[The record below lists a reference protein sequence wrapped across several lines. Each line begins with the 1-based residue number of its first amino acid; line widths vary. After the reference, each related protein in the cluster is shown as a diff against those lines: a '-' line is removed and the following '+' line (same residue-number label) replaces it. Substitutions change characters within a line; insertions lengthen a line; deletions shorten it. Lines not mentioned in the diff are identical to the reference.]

1 MIIQAAPSLMKSKV
15 HFQFNACRH
24 HHLSLMLLLKFRT
37 FIMKNTMIWNRKKSF
52 TIAMSDFQFQ
62 NAKKKNIFPMHY
74 QNFLKILLN
83 KIVYHTTARRWNKTS
98 PRRGIEPRSPAWQ
111 AGILTTILTRMLDIN
126 NSRTIINLLYYKLV
140 AKWLKWVQAPLGT
153 SSKSW

>member
-62 NAKKKNIFPMHY
+62 NANITFFHSIIKTVWKYFWMKLFITVQLENEKK
-74 QNFLKILLN
+74 
-83 KIVYHTTARRWNKTS
+83 AS

-111 AGILTTILTRMLDIN
+111 AGILTNILTRMLDKTS
-126 NSRTIINLLYYKLV
+126 SRTVLILL
-140 AKWLKWVQAPLGT
+140 GC
-153 SSKSW
+153 